1 MNQTERIALI
11 EEQLRRARAEPPRRS
26 GTVLLQKY
34 HEMTARQ
41 LIYHVR
47 TSTSLAFDP
56 LILNLVRHLDAAL
69 DSEVPVEQPF
79 DVGPENGP
87 TTYQYEMGL
96 EGDLPWR

>member
-1 MNQTERIALI
+1 MNQTERIAML
-11 EEQLRRARAEPPRRS
+11 EDQLRRARAEPPRRS

-56 LILNLVRHLDAAL
+56 LILNLVKHLDVAL
-69 DSEVPVEQPF
+69 DDDPEPVTGATPLGSEPV
-79 DVGPENGP
+79 
-87 TTYQYEMGL
+87 QYELGRN
-96 EGDLPWR
+96 GDLPWR

>member
-1 MNQTERIALI
+1 MNQTERIAML
-11 EEQLRRARAEPPRRS
+11 EEQLRRAQPPKRS

-69 DSEVPVEQPF
+69 DSEAPVEQPF
-79 DVGPENGP
+79 DVGPGP